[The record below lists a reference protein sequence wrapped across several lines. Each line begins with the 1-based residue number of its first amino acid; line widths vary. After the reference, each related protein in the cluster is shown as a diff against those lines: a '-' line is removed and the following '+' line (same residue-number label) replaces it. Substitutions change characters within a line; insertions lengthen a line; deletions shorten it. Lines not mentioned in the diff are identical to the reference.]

1 VFVWDEKKRQANL
14 LKHELDFEDAHIVY
28 FAPDK
33 ATYPALR
40 LPELRFVDIALAE
53 FAGRVLALVYTRR
66 GQDIR
71 IISFRPASRRE
82 RRLYEPDKLGK
93 G

>member
-14 LKHELDFEDAHIVY
+14 IKHELDFEDAHLVY
-28 FAPDK
+28 NAPDK
-33 ATYPALR
+33 ATYPVFR
-40 LPELRFVDIALAE
+40 PSELRYVDVALAE

-71 IISFRPASRRE
+71 IISFRPA
-82 RRLYEPDKLGK
+82 
-93 G
+93 